1 LDLSIQQV
9 HSPTDAVRQLTN
21 GLPVVSEKLNR
32 YRIGDWEVSLATCT
46 LTKGDAEVKVTPRS
60 MDVLDYL
67 AQNPGDVVS
76 HVELLNRFWQGTFPS
91 DHAVHKAI
99 AELRSALG
107 DDAHNPVYIRTI
119 PKRGYSLIAE
129 VIRPQLAQPEGSDT
143 ISAPD
148 TYPAAAR
155 RASPFDVV
163 LDKRLL
169 AGTLAAALLLTAL
182 IWPGSNVD
190 SDRNEVVRLAVL
202 PFVNRGLNT
211 ENQFLTDGLR
221 ESLVDGLS
229 KLSQMEV
236 LSPARGLA
244 DSEESRRAERAADR
258 GRDLNADHVL
268 HGSVQTAEGRMR
280 VTVQLTRASDGVH
293 QYSEQFDLP
302 IEDLFGLQDQ
312 IVSNVVSA
320 LSVHLDESERAQ
332 MLDWGTTNAIAYE
345 RFLRGEFYYN
355 QFSPDDFQRAIDY
368 YRSAIEADPG
378 FVNAY
383 HGAATAANNMAVY
396 SSSKRIAE
404 LSELISSI
412 HREVARIAPDSG
424 ALSSINEIK
433 LRMSGTSQIQ
443 QESQLREQIL
453 SGNPPDYAM
462 AHYALFL
469 IGARLYDEASQFLD
483 KANEVG
489 PFEIS
494 PDEVWSYRSNIQA
507 PRTMLLSARGQLQE
521 RPYHVSFLGTVAT
534 NLALAGDFR
543 QAEMFLE
550 RQRDVDKD
558 GILAHYSEA
567 VIGFLSGDIILGND
581 AYQTIMSKEEDFN
594 FTKGALSFMLG
605 DVETGVA
612 LWRAIPPLQKRRLFN
627 VTHSAEKYFPS
638 EVLDDPRYQAVLEQL
653 DFGISWQR
661 RLMEGVMAMAPVT
674 GVSLSDTA
682 RAAYDTGTFMSRNN
696 LWNTED
702 WAELESR
709 KLSGMQLRNILD

>member
-1 LDLSIQQV
+1 MASDKI
-9 HSPTDAVRQLTN
+9 N
-21 GLPVVSEKLNR
+21 K
-32 YRIGDWEVSLATCT
+32 YRIGDWEVSLTTCT
-46 LTKGDAEVKVTPRS
+46 LTQGENEVKVTPRS
-60 MDVLDYL
+60 MDVLDCL
-67 AQNPGDVVS
+67 AQNPGDVIS
-76 HVELLNRFWQGTFPS
+76 HEELLKRFWQGTFPS

-107 DDAHNPVYIRTI
+107 DDAHNPIYIRTI

-129 VIRPQLAQPEGSDT
+129 VVRPQMPGAEGTNESGAELL
-143 ISAPD
+143 SAATARSSPPFTALLD
-148 TYPAAAR
+148 RRLVAGIAAA
-155 RASPFDVV
+155 VV
-163 LDKRLL
+163 LL
-169 AGTLAAALLLTAL
+169 AML
-182 IWPGSNVD
+182 IWPGSQVV
-190 SDRNEVVRLAVL
+190 SDKDEVVRLAVL
-202 PFVNRGLNT
+202 PFINRGLNT

-229 KLSQMEV
+229 KLSHMEV
-236 LSPARGLA
+236 LSPSRGLA
-244 DSEESRRAERAADR
+244 DEEESRRSERAADR

-302 IEDLFGLQDQ
+302 IEDLFALQDQ

-320 LSVHLDESERAQ
+320 LSVHLDETEREQ

-368 YRSAIEADPG
+368 YMSALEADPG

-396 SSSKRIAE
+396 SSSARIQE

-412 HREVARIAPDSG
+412 HREVARIAPDSE
-424 ALSSINEIK
+424 ALHAINEIK
-433 LRMSGTSQIQ
+433 LRMSGTSQVQ
-443 QESQLREQIL
+443 QEVQLREQIL

-469 IGARLYDEASQFLD
+469 IGARLYEEASQFLD

-507 PRTMLLSARGQLQE
+507 PRAMLLSAKGQLQE
-521 RPYHVSFLGTVAT
+521 RPYHVGFLGTVAT

-543 QAEMFLE
+543 QAGMYLS

-567 VIGFLSGDIILGND
+567 VIGFLSGEIVLGNE
-581 AYQTIMSKEEDFN
+581 AYQRIMSAGEDFN

-612 LWRAIPPLQKRRLFN
+612 FWRSIPPLQKRRLFN
-627 VTHSAEKYFPS
+627 VTHGAEKYFPDA
-638 EVLDDPRYQAVLEQL
+638 VLEDPRYQSVLEEL

-661 RLMEGVMAMAPVT
+661 RLMEGVIAMEAVT
-674 GVSLSDTA
+674 GVSLSESATK
-682 RAAYDTGTFMSRNN
+682 AYESGTFMSRNN
-696 LWNTED
+696 LWKPED

-709 KLSGMQLRNILD
+709 KLAGMQPRGILD

>member
-1 LDLSIQQV
+1 VASDKI
-9 HSPTDAVRQLTN
+9 N
-21 GLPVVSEKLNR
+21 K
-32 YRIGDWEVSLATCT
+32 YRIGDWEVSLTTCT
-46 LTKGDAEVKVTPRS
+46 LTQGENEVKVTPRS
-60 MDVLDYL
+60 MDVLDCL
-67 AQNPGDVVS
+67 AQNPGDVIS
-76 HVELLNRFWQGTFPS
+76 HEELLKRFWQGTFPS

-107 DDAHNPVYIRTI
+107 DDAHNPIYIRTI

-129 VIRPQLAQPEGSDT
+129 VVRPQMPGAEGTNESGAELL
-143 ISAPD
+143 SAATARSSPPFTALLD
-148 TYPAAAR
+148 RRLVAGIAAA
-155 RASPFDVV
+155 VV
-163 LDKRLL
+163 LL
-169 AGTLAAALLLTAL
+169 AML
-182 IWPGSNVD
+182 IWPGSQVV
-190 SDRNEVVRLAVL
+190 SDKDEVVRLAVL
-202 PFVNRGLNT
+202 PFINRGLNT

-229 KLSQMEV
+229 KLSHMEV
-236 LSPARGLA
+236 LSPSRGLA
-244 DSEESRRAERAADR
+244 DEEESRRSERAADR

-302 IEDLFGLQDQ
+302 IEDLFALQDQ

-320 LSVHLDESERAQ
+320 LSVHLDETEREQ

-368 YRSAIEADPG
+368 YMSALEADPG

-396 SSSKRIAE
+396 SSSARIQE

-412 HREVARIAPDSG
+412 HREVARIAPDSE
-424 ALSSINEIK
+424 ALHAINEIK
-433 LRMSGTSQIQ
+433 LRMSGTSQVQ
-443 QESQLREQIL
+443 QEVQLREQIL

-469 IGARLYDEASQFLD
+469 IGARLYEEASQFLD

-507 PRTMLLSARGQLQE
+507 PRAMLLSAKGQLQE
-521 RPYHVSFLGTVAT
+521 RPYHVGFLGTVAT

-543 QAEMFLE
+543 QAGMYLS

-567 VIGFLSGDIILGND
+567 VIGFLSGEIVLGNE
-581 AYQTIMSKEEDFN
+581 AYQRIMSAGEDFN

-612 LWRAIPPLQKRRLFN
+612 FWRSIPPLQKRRLFN
-627 VTHSAEKYFPS
+627 VTHGAEKYFPDA
-638 EVLDDPRYQAVLEQL
+638 VLEDPRYQSVLEEL

-661 RLMEGVMAMAPVT
+661 RLMEGVIAMEAVT
-674 GVSLSDTA
+674 GVSLSES
-682 RAAYDTGTFMSRNN
+682 AAKAYESGTFMSRNN
-696 LWNTED
+696 LWKPED

-709 KLSGMQLRNILD
+709 KLAGMQPRGILD

>member
-1 LDLSIQQV
+1 VASD
-9 HSPTDAVRQLTN
+9 R
-21 GLPVVSEKLNR
+21 LNK
-32 YRIGDWEVSLATCT
+32 YRIGDWEVSLTSCT
-46 LTKGDAEVKVTPRS
+46 LTQGDSEVKITPRS

-67 AQNPGDVVS
+67 AQNPSDVVS
-76 HVELLNRFWQGTFPS
+76 HDDLLNRFWQGTFAS

-107 DDAHNPVYIRTI
+107 DNAHNPVFIRTI

-129 VIRPQLAQPEGSDT
+129 VVRPQISPAEGSDML
-143 ISAPD
+143 
-148 TYPAAAR
+148 PAADSLSATPR
-155 RASPFDVV
+155 ITTPLDA
-163 LDKRLL
+163 LMDKRLL
-169 AGTLAAALLLTAL
+169 AGVFAATLFLAVLV
-182 IWPGSNVD
+182 WPGSNVVRD
-190 SDRNEVVRLAVL
+190 GDEVVRLAVL

-229 KLSQMEV
+229 KLRHMEV

-312 IVSNVVSA
+312 IVSSVVSA
-320 LSVHLDESERAQ
+320 LSVHLDENEREQ

-368 YRSAIEADPG
+368 YTSAIEVDPG

-404 LSELISSI
+404 LSNLISNI
-412 HREVARIAPDSG
+412 HREVARIAPDSA
-424 ALSSINEIK
+424 ALASINEIK

-534 NLALAGDFR
+534 NLALAGDSR
-543 QAEMFLE
+543 QAEMFLD

-627 VTHSAEKYFPS
+627 VTHSAEKYFPPA
-638 EVLDDPRYQAVLEQL
+638 VLTDARYEAVLETL

-661 RLMEGVMAMAPVT
+661 RLMEGVIAMEAIT
-674 GVSLSDTA
+674 GVSLSESA
-682 RAAYDTGTFMSRNN
+682 RSAYESGTFMSRNN
-696 LWNTED
+696 LWNAED

-709 KLSGMQLRNILD
+709 KLSGMQPRNILD

>member
-1 LDLSIQQV
+1 VASDKI
-9 HSPTDAVRQLTN
+9 N
-21 GLPVVSEKLNR
+21 K
-32 YRIGDWEVSLATCT
+32 YRIGDWEVSLTTCT
-46 LTKGDAEVKVTPRS
+46 LTQGDIEVKVTPRS
-60 MDVLDYL
+60 MDVLDCL
-67 AQNPGDVVS
+67 AQSPGNVIS
-76 HVELLNRFWQGTFPS
+76 HEELLTRFWQGTFPS

-107 DDAHNPVYIRTI
+107 DDAHNPSYIRTI

-129 VIRPQLAQPEGSDT
+129 VIRPQVPATDFSTEAGTTLLSPSGPRRPPFF
-143 ISAPD
+143 SAL
-148 TYPAAAR
+148 
-155 RASPFDVV
+155 V
-163 LDKRLL
+163 DKRLA
-169 AGTLAAALLLTAL
+169 AGIAAAGVLLTLL
-182 IWPGSNVD
+182 IWPGSQVV
-190 SDRNEVVRLAVL
+190 SDKDEVVRLAVL
-202 PFVNRGLNT
+202 PFINRGLNT

-229 KLSQMEV
+229 KLSHMEV
-236 LSPARGLA
+236 LSPSRDLA
-244 DSEESRRAERAADR
+244 DDEEGRRAERAADR

-312 IVSNVVSA
+312 IVNSVVSA
-320 LSVHLDESERAQ
+320 LSVHLDESEREQ

-368 YRSAIEADPG
+368 YMSALEADPG

-396 SSSKRIAE
+396 SGSERIQD

-412 HREVARIAPDSG
+412 HREVARIAPDSE
-424 ALSSINEIK
+424 ALHSINEIK
-433 LRMSGTSQIQ
+433 LRMSGTSQVQ
-443 QESQLREQIL
+443 QEAQLREQIL

-507 PRTMLLSARGQLQE
+507 PRAMLLSAKGQLQE
-521 RPYHVSFLGTVAT
+521 RPYHVGFLGSVAT

-543 QAEMFLE
+543 QAEMFLN

-567 VIGFLSGDIILGND
+567 VIGFLGGEIVLGNA
-581 AYQTIMSKEEDFN
+581 AYQAIMSAGEDFN

-605 DVETGVA
+605 DVETGVTF
-612 LWRAIPPLQKRRLFN
+612 WRNIPPLQKRRLFN
-627 VTHSAEKYFPS
+627 VTHGTEKYFPDA
-638 EVLDDPRYQAVLEQL
+638 VLEDPRYQAVLEDL
-653 DFGISWQR
+653 EFGISWQR
-661 RLMEGVMAMAPVT
+661 RLMEGVIAMESVT
-674 GVSLSDTA
+674 GISLSESA
-682 RAAYDTGTFMSRNN
+682 RIAYDSGTFMSRNN
-696 LWNTED
+696 LWNPED

-709 KLSGMQLRNILD
+709 KLAGMQHQSILD

>member
-1 LDLSIQQV
+1 MASDKI
-9 HSPTDAVRQLTN
+9 N
-21 GLPVVSEKLNR
+21 K
-32 YRIGDWEVSLATCT
+32 YRIGDWEVSLTTCT
-46 LTKGDAEVKVTPRS
+46 LTQGDIEVKVTPRS
-60 MDVLDYL
+60 MDVLDCL
-67 AQNPGDVVS
+67 AQSPGNVIS
-76 HVELLNRFWQGTFPS
+76 HEELLTRFWQGTFPS

-107 DDAHNPVYIRTI
+107 DDAHNPSYIRTI

-129 VIRPQLAQPEGSDT
+129 VIRPQVPATDFSTEAGTTLLSPSGPRRPPFF
-143 ISAPD
+143 SAL
-148 TYPAAAR
+148 
-155 RASPFDVV
+155 V
-163 LDKRLL
+163 DKRLA
-169 AGTLAAALLLTAL
+169 AGIAAAGVLLTLL
-182 IWPGSNVD
+182 IWPGSQVV
-190 SDRNEVVRLAVL
+190 SDKDEVVRLAVL
-202 PFVNRGLNT
+202 PFINRGLNT

-229 KLSQMEV
+229 KLSHMEV
-236 LSPARGLA
+236 LSPSRDLA
-244 DSEESRRAERAADR
+244 DDEEGRRAERAADR

-312 IVSNVVSA
+312 IVNSVVSA
-320 LSVHLDESERAQ
+320 LSVHLDESEREQ

-368 YRSAIEADPG
+368 YMSALEADPG

-396 SSSKRIAE
+396 SGSERIQD

-412 HREVARIAPDSG
+412 HREVARIAPDSE
-424 ALSSINEIK
+424 ALHSINEIK
-433 LRMSGTSQIQ
+433 LRMSGTSQVQ
-443 QESQLREQIL
+443 QEAQLREQIL

-507 PRTMLLSARGQLQE
+507 PRAMLLSAKGQLQE
-521 RPYHVSFLGTVAT
+521 RPYHVGFLGSVAT

-543 QAEMFLE
+543 QAEMFLN

-567 VIGFLSGDIILGND
+567 VIGFLGGEIVLGNA
-581 AYQTIMSKEEDFN
+581 AYQAIMSAGEDFN

-605 DVETGVA
+605 DVETGVTF
-612 LWRAIPPLQKRRLFN
+612 WRNIPPLQKRRLFN
-627 VTHSAEKYFPS
+627 VTHGTEKYFPDA
-638 EVLDDPRYQAVLEQL
+638 VLEDPRYQAVLEDL

-661 RLMEGVMAMAPVT
+661 RLMEGVIAMESVT
-674 GVSLSDTA
+674 GISLSESA
-682 RAAYDTGTFMSRNN
+682 RIAYDSGTFMSRNN
-696 LWNTED
+696 LWNPED

-709 KLSGMQLRNILD
+709 KLAGMQHQSILD

>member
-1 LDLSIQQV
+1 MASDKI
-9 HSPTDAVRQLTN
+9 N
-21 GLPVVSEKLNR
+21 K
-32 YRIGDWEVSLATCT
+32 YRIGDWEVSLTTCT
-46 LTKGDAEVKVTPRS
+46 LTQGETEVKITPRS
-60 MDVLDYL
+60 MDVLDCL
-67 AQNPGDVVS
+67 AQSPGDVVS
-76 HVELLNRFWQGTFPS
+76 HVELLDRFWQGTFPS

-99 AELRSALG
+99 AELRGALG
-107 DDAHNPVYIRTI
+107 DDAHNPIYIRTI

-129 VIRPQLAQPEGSDT
+129 VTRPQ
-143 ISAPD
+143 
-148 TYPAAAR
+148 
-155 RASPFDVV
+155 VV
-163 LDKRLL
+163 LAEGNEAPVSSETHMPGAHRTLRLDTLLDRRVL
-169 AGTLAAALLLTAL
+169 AGAFAATVFLGLL
-182 IWPGSNVD
+182 IWPGSEVV
-190 SDRNEVVRLAVL
+190 SDKDEVVRLAVL

-229 KLSQMEV
+229 KLSHMEV

-244 DSEESRRAERAADR
+244 DSEENRRSERVADR

-320 LSVHLDESERAQ
+320 LSVHLDENEREQ

-368 YRSAIEADPG
+368 YMSAIEVDPG

-396 SSSKRIAE
+396 SSSRRIAE
-404 LSELISSI
+404 LSELISGI
-412 HREVARIAPDSG
+412 HREVARIAPDSE
-424 ALSSINEIK
+424 ALYSINEIK

-443 QESQLREQIL
+443 QEAQLREQIL

-507 PRTMLLSARGQLQE
+507 PRAMLLSARGQLQE

-543 QAEMFLE
+543 QADMFLN

-567 VIGFLSGDIILGND
+567 VIGFLSGEILLGND
-581 AYQTIMSKEEDFN
+581 AYQTIMSKDEDFN

-605 DVETGVA
+605 DVETGVV
-612 LWRAIPPLQKRRLFN
+612 LWRNIPPLQKRRLFN
-627 VTHSAEKYFPS
+627 VTHSAEKYFPHA
-638 EVLDDPRYQAVLEQL
+638 VLEDPRYQSVLEEL

-661 RLMEGVMAMAPVT
+661 RLMEGVMAMEPMT
-674 GVSLSDTA
+674 GVRLSESA
-682 RAAYDTGTFMSRNN
+682 RNAYEAGTFMSRNN
-696 LWNTED
+696 LWNAED

-709 KLSGMQLRNILD
+709 KLAGMQPQGILD

>member
-1 LDLSIQQV
+1 VASDKI
-9 HSPTDAVRQLTN
+9 N
-21 GLPVVSEKLNR
+21 K
-32 YRIGDWEVSLATCT
+32 YRIGDWEVSLTTCT
-46 LTKGDAEVKVTPRS
+46 LTQGDIEVKVTPRS
-60 MDVLDYL
+60 MDVLDCL
-67 AQNPGDVVS
+67 AQSPGNVIS
-76 HVELLNRFWQGTFPS
+76 HEELLTRFWQGTFPS

-107 DDAHNPVYIRTI
+107 DDAHNPSYIRTI

-129 VIRPQLAQPEGSDT
+129 VIRPQVPATDFSTEAGTTLLSPSGPRRPPFF
-143 ISAPD
+143 SAL
-148 TYPAAAR
+148 
-155 RASPFDVV
+155 V
-163 LDKRLL
+163 DKRLA
-169 AGTLAAALLLTAL
+169 AGIAAAGVLLTLL
-182 IWPGSNVD
+182 IWPGSQVV
-190 SDRNEVVRLAVL
+190 SDKDEVVRLAVL
-202 PFVNRGLNT
+202 PFINRGLNT

-229 KLSQMEV
+229 KLSHMEV
-236 LSPARGLA
+236 LSPSRDLA
-244 DSEESRRAERAADR
+244 DDEEGRRAERAADR

-312 IVSNVVSA
+312 IVNSVVSA
-320 LSVHLDESERAQ
+320 LSVHLDESEREQ

-368 YRSAIEADPG
+368 YMSALEADPG

-396 SSSKRIAE
+396 SGSERIQD

-412 HREVARIAPDSG
+412 HREVARIAPDSE
-424 ALSSINEIK
+424 ALHSINEIK
-433 LRMSGTSQIQ
+433 LRMSGTSQVQ
-443 QESQLREQIL
+443 QEAQLREQIL

-507 PRTMLLSARGQLQE
+507 PRAMLLSAKGQLQE
-521 RPYHVSFLGTVAT
+521 RPYHVGFLGSVAT

-543 QAEMFLE
+543 QAEMFLN

-567 VIGFLSGDIILGND
+567 VIGFLGGEIVLGNA
-581 AYQTIMSKEEDFN
+581 AYQAIMSAGEDFN

-605 DVETGVA
+605 DVETGVTF
-612 LWRAIPPLQKRRLFN
+612 WRNIPPLQKRRLFN
-627 VTHSAEKYFPS
+627 VTHGTEKYFPDA
-638 EVLDDPRYQAVLEQL
+638 VLEDPRYQAVLEDL

-661 RLMEGVMAMAPVT
+661 RLMEGVIAMESVT
-674 GVSLSDTA
+674 GISLSESA
-682 RAAYDTGTFMSRNN
+682 RIAYDSGTFMSRNN
-696 LWNTED
+696 LWNPED

-709 KLSGMQLRNILD
+709 KLAGMQHQSILD

>member
-1 LDLSIQQV
+1 MASDKI
-9 HSPTDAVRQLTN
+9 N
-21 GLPVVSEKLNR
+21 K
-32 YRIGDWEVSLATCT
+32 YRIGDWEVSLTSCT
-46 LTKGDAEVKVTPRS
+46 LTQGDVEVKVTPRS
-60 MDVLDYL
+60 MDVLDCL
-67 AQNPGDVVS
+67 AQHHGDVIS
-76 HVELLNRFWQGTFPS
+76 HEELLGRFWQGTFPS

-107 DDAHNPVYIRTI
+107 DDAHQPRYIRTV

-129 VIRPQLAQPEGSDT
+129 VVLPQSSFDAGAETAAERIPDMHAMPWRPLQDN
-143 ISAPD
+143 
-148 TYPAAAR
+148 R
-155 RASPFDVV
+155 V
-163 LDKRLL
+163 L
-169 AGTLAAALLLTAL
+169 AGLGAAALTVALL
-182 IWPGSNVD
+182 IWPGSNVV
-190 SDRNEVVRLAVL
+190 SDKDEVVRLAVL

-229 KLSQMEV
+229 KLSHMEV

-244 DSEESRRAERAADR
+244 DNEENHRSERIADR

-280 VTVQLTRASDGVH
+280 VTVQLTRASDGMH

-320 LSVHLDESERAQ
+320 LSVHLDEEERRQ
-332 MLDWGTTNAIAYE
+332 MLDWGTTDAIAYE
-345 RFLRGEFYYN
+345 RFLRAEFYYN

-368 YRSAIEADPG
+368 YLAALEADPD
-378 FVNAY
+378 FINAY
-383 HGAATAANNMAVY
+383 QGAAAAANNMAVY
-396 SSSKRIAE
+396 SSSERIAE
-404 LSELISSI
+404 LTELISTI
-412 HREVARIAPDSG
+412 HREVARLAPDSE
-424 ALSSINEIK
+424 ALQSINEMK

-443 QESQLREQIL
+443 QEMQLREQIL
-453 SGNPPDYAM
+453 SGNPPGYAM

-469 IGARLYDEASQFLD
+469 IGARMYEEASHFLD
-483 KANEVG
+483 RANEVG

-507 PRTMLLSARGQLQE
+507 PRAMLLSAKGQLQE
-521 RPYHVSFLGTVAT
+521 RPYHVGFLGTVAT

-543 QAEMFLE
+543 QAEMFLN

-558 GILAHYSEA
+558 GLLALYSEA
-567 VIGFLSGDIILGND
+567 VIGFLSGEIVLGNA
-581 AYQTIMSKEEDFN
+581 AYQAIMAKGEDHN

-612 LWRAIPPLQKRRLFN
+612 LWRHIPPLQKRRLFN
-627 VTHSAEKYFPS
+627 VTHSTEKYFPT
-638 EVLDDPRYQAVLEQL
+638 AVLEDARYLAVLEEL

-661 RLMEGVMAMAPVT
+661 RLMEGVAAMQPMT
-674 GVSLSDTA
+674 GVALSPRA
-682 RAAYDTGTFMSRNN
+682 RAAYEAGTFMSRNN
-696 LWNTED
+696 LWSDED
-702 WAELESR
+702 WSELESR
-709 KLSGMQLRNILD
+709 KLAGMQTQNILD

>member
-1 LDLSIQQV
+1 MPGRTLKYGSTV
-9 HSPTDAVRQLTN
+9 A
-21 GLPVVSEKLNR
+21 SEKITK
-32 YRIGDWEVSLATCT
+32 YRIGDWDVSLTSCT
-46 LTKGDAEVKVTPRS
+46 LTQGDVEVKVTPRS
-60 MDVLDYL
+60 MDVLDCL
-67 AQNPGDVVS
+67 AQQPGDVIS
-76 HVELLNRFWQGTFPS
+76 HEELLGRFWQGTFPS

-107 DDAHNPVYIRTI
+107 DDAHQPRYIRTI
-119 PKRGYSLIAE
+119 PKRGHSLIA
-129 VIRPQLAQPEGSDT
+129 
-143 ISAPD
+143 
-148 TYPAAAR
+148 
-155 RASPFDVV
+155 DVV
-163 LDKRLL
+163 RPPSSADTVAETAADPTADSRSPTWHPLQDNRVL
-169 AGTLAAALLLTAL
+169 AGLGAAALAAVLL
-182 IWPGSNVD
+182 IWPGSNVV
-190 SDRNEVVRLAVL
+190 SDKDEVVRLAVL

-229 KLSQMEV
+229 KLSHMEV

-244 DSEESRRAERAADR
+244 DSEENRRSERIVDR

-320 LSVHLDESERAQ
+320 LSVHLDEEERRQ
-332 MLDWGTTNAIAYE
+332 MLDWGTTDAIAYE
-345 RFLRGEFYYN
+345 RFLRAEFYYN

-368 YRSAIEADPG
+368 YLSALEADPD
-378 FVNAY
+378 FINAY
-383 HGAATAANNMAVY
+383 QGAATAANNMAVY
-396 SSSKRIAE
+396 SGSERIAE
-404 LSELISSI
+404 LTELISSI
-412 HREVARIAPDSG
+412 HREVARLAPDSA
-424 ALSSINEIK
+424 ALQSINEMK

-443 QESQLREQIL
+443 QEMQLREQIL
-453 SGNPPDYAM
+453 SGNPPGYAM

-469 IGARLYDEASQFLD
+469 IGARMYEEASQFLD
-483 KANEVG
+483 RASDVG

-507 PRTMLLSARGQLQE
+507 PRAMLLSAKGQLQE
-521 RPYHVSFLGTVAT
+521 RPYHVGFLGTVAT

-543 QAEMFLE
+543 QAEMFLN

-558 GILAHYSEA
+558 GLLAHYSEA
-567 VIGFLSGDIILGND
+567 VIGFLSGEMALGNE
-581 AYQTIMSKEEDFN
+581 AYRAIMNLGEDHN

-605 DVETGVA
+605 DVESGVEQ
-612 LWRAIPPLQKRRLFN
+612 WRHIPPLQKRRLFN

-638 EVLDDPRYQAVLEQL
+638 AVLEDPRYLAVLEEL

-661 RLMEGVMAMAPVT
+661 RLMEGVMAMQPMT
-674 GVSLSDTA
+674 GVALSERA
-682 RAAYDTGTFMSRNN
+682 RAAYEAGTFMSRNN
-696 LWNTED
+696 LWSDED

-709 KLSGMQLRNILD
+709 KLAGMQAQNILD

>member
-1 LDLSIQQV
+1 M
-9 HSPTDAVRQLTN
+9 TDPVRPLTN
-21 GLPVVSEKLNR
+21 DQAVASDILHK
-32 YRIGDWEVSLATCT
+32 YRIGDWEVSLTTCT
-46 LTKGDAEVKVTPRS
+46 LTQGDIAVKVTPRS
-60 MDVLDYL
+60 MDVLDCL
-67 AQNPGDVVS
+67 AQSPGNVIS
-76 HVELLNRFWQGTFPS
+76 HEELLTRFWQGTFPS

-107 DDAHNPVYIRTI
+107 DDAHNPSFIRTI

-129 VIRPQLAQPEGSDT
+129 VIRPQVPATDTSATLLSPSGPRRPPFFSALVDRRLAAG
-143 ISAPD
+143 I
-148 TYPAAAR
+148 AAAC
-155 RASPFDVV
+155 V
-163 LDKRLL
+163 
-169 AGTLAAALLLTAL
+169 LLTL
-182 IWPGSNVD
+182 VFWPGSEVV
-190 SDRNEVVRLAVL
+190 SDKDEVVRLAVL
-202 PFVNRGLNT
+202 PFINRGLNT

-229 KLSQMEV
+229 KLSHMEV
-236 LSPARGLA
+236 LSPSLGLVDDEEGRG
-244 DSEESRRAERAADR
+244 AELAADR

-312 IVSNVVSA
+312 IVSSVVSA
-320 LSVHLDESERAQ
+320 LSVHLDETEREQ

-368 YRSAIEADPG
+368 YMSALEADPG

-383 HGAATAANNMAVY
+383 HGVATAANNMAVY
-396 SSSKRIAE
+396 SGSQRIQD

-412 HREVARIAPDSG
+412 HREVARIAPNSE
-424 ALSSINEIK
+424 ALHSINEIK
-433 LRMSGTSQIQ
+433 LRMSGTSQVQ
-443 QESQLREQIL
+443 QEAQLREQIL
-453 SGNPPDYAM
+453 SGSPPDYAM

-507 PRTMLLSARGQLQE
+507 PRAMLLSAKGQLQE
-521 RPYHVSFLGTVAT
+521 RPYHVGFLGSVAT

-543 QAEMFLE
+543 QAEMFLT

-567 VIGFLSGDIILGND
+567 VIGFLSGEIVLGNA
-581 AYQTIMSKEEDFN
+581 AYEAILSAGEDFN

-612 LWRAIPPLQKRRLFN
+612 FWRNIPLLQKRRLFN
-627 VTHSAEKYFPS
+627 VTHATEKFFPDA
-638 EVLDDPRYQAVLEQL
+638 VLEDPRYQAVLEEL

-661 RLMEGVMAMAPVT
+661 RLMEGIIAMERVT
-674 GVSLSDTA
+674 GISLSESA
-682 RAAYDTGTFMSRNN
+682 KSAYASGTFMSRNN
-696 LWNTED
+696 LWTPED
-702 WAELESR
+702 WADLESR
-709 KLSGMQLRNILD
+709 KLEGMQHQSVLD

>member
-1 LDLSIQQV
+1 MASDKI
-9 HSPTDAVRQLTN
+9 N
-21 GLPVVSEKLNR
+21 K
-32 YRIGDWEVSLATCT
+32 YRIGDWEVSLTTCT
-46 LTKGDAEVKVTPRS
+46 LTQGENEVKVTPRS
-60 MDVLDYL
+60 MDVLDCL
-67 AQNPGDVVS
+67 AQNPGDVIS
-76 HVELLNRFWQGTFPS
+76 HEELLKRFWQGTFPS

-107 DDAHNPVYIRTI
+107 DDAHNPIYIRTI

-129 VIRPQLAQPEGSDT
+129 VVRPQMPGAEGTNESGAELLSAATARNSTPFSALLDRRLAAG
-143 ISAPD
+143 I
-148 TYPAAAR
+148 AAA
-155 RASPFDVV
+155 VV
-163 LDKRLL
+163 LL
-169 AGTLAAALLLTAL
+169 AML
-182 IWPGSNVD
+182 IWPGSQVV
-190 SDRNEVVRLAVL
+190 SDKDEVVRLAVL
-202 PFVNRGLNT
+202 PFINRGLNT

-229 KLSQMEV
+229 KLSHMEV
-236 LSPARGLA
+236 LSPSRGLA
-244 DSEESRRAERAADR
+244 DEEESRRSERAADR

-302 IEDLFGLQDQ
+302 IEDLFALQDQ

-320 LSVHLDESERAQ
+320 LSVHLDETEREQ

-368 YRSAIEADPG
+368 YMSALEADPG

-396 SSSKRIAE
+396 SSSARIQE

-412 HREVARIAPDSG
+412 HREVARIAPDSE
-424 ALSSINEIK
+424 ALHAINEIK
-433 LRMSGTSQIQ
+433 LRMSGTSQVQ
-443 QESQLREQIL
+443 QEVQLREQIL

-469 IGARLYDEASQFLD
+469 IGARLYEEASQFLD

-507 PRTMLLSARGQLQE
+507 PRAMLLSAKGQLQE
-521 RPYHVSFLGTVAT
+521 RPYHVGFLGTVAT

-543 QAEMFLE
+543 QAGMYLS

-567 VIGFLSGDIILGND
+567 VIGFLSGEIVLGNE
-581 AYQTIMSKEEDFN
+581 AYQRIMSAGEDFN

-605 DVETGVA
+605 DVETGVTF
-612 LWRAIPPLQKRRLFN
+612 WRSIPPLQKRRLFN
-627 VTHSAEKYFPS
+627 VTHGAEKYFPDA
-638 EVLDDPRYQAVLEQL
+638 VLEDPRYQSVLEEL

-661 RLMEGVMAMAPVT
+661 RLMEGVIAMEAVT
-674 GVSLSDTA
+674 GVSLSES
-682 RAAYDTGTFMSRNN
+682 AAKAYESGTFMSRNN
-696 LWNTED
+696 LWKPED

-709 KLSGMQLRNILD
+709 KLAGMQPRGILD

>member
-1 LDLSIQQV
+1 MASDKI
-9 HSPTDAVRQLTN
+9 N
-21 GLPVVSEKLNR
+21 K
-32 YRIGDWEVSLATCT
+32 YRIGDWEVSLTTCT
-46 LTKGDAEVKVTPRS
+46 LTQGENEVKVTPRS
-60 MDVLDYL
+60 MDVLDCL
-67 AQNPGDVVS
+67 AQNPGDVIS
-76 HVELLNRFWQGTFPS
+76 HEELLKRFWQGTFPS

-107 DDAHNPVYIRTI
+107 DDAHNPIYIRTI

-129 VIRPQLAQPEGSDT
+129 VVRPQVSGGDATKESDMA
-143 ISAPD
+143 SGM
-148 TYPAAAR
+148 PAAVR
-155 RASPFDVV
+155 GSQSFSFL
-163 LDKRLL
+163 LDKRLAAGVAAVGLVL
-169 AGTLAAALLLTAL
+169 ALL
-182 IWPGSNVD
+182 IWPGSEVV
-190 SDRNEVVRLAVL
+190 SDKDEVVRLAVL
-202 PFVNRGLNT
+202 PFINRGLNT

-229 KLSQMEV
+229 KLSHMEV
-236 LSPARGLA
+236 LSPSRGLA
-244 DSEESRRAERAADR
+244 DEEESRRSERAADR

-368 YRSAIEADPG
+368 YMSALEADPG

-396 SSSKRIAE
+396 SSSARIQE

-412 HREVARIAPDSG
+412 HREVARLAPDG
-424 ALSSINEIK
+424 EALHSINEIT
-433 LRMSGTSQIQ
+433 LRMSGTSQVQ
-443 QESQLREQIL
+443 QEVQLREQIL

-469 IGARLYDEASQFLD
+469 IGARLYEEASQFLD

-507 PRTMLLSARGQLQE
+507 PRAMLLSAKGQLQE
-521 RPYHVSFLGTVAT
+521 RPYHVGFLGTVAT

-543 QAEMFLE
+543 QAEMYLN

-567 VIGFLSGDIILGND
+567 VIGFLSGEIVLGNE
-581 AYQTIMSKEEDFN
+581 AYQKIMSAGEDFSFN
-594 FTKGALSFMLG
+594 KGALSFMLG

-612 LWRAIPPLQKRRLFN
+612 FWRSIPPLQKRRLFN
-627 VTHSAEKYFPS
+627 VTHGAEKYFPDA
-638 EVLDDPRYQAVLEQL
+638 VLEDPRYQAVLEEL

-661 RLMEGVMAMAPVT
+661 RLMEGVIAMEAVT
-674 GVSLSDTA
+674 GVSLSASA
-682 RAAYDTGTFMSRNN
+682 RSAYESGSFMPRNN
-696 LWNTED
+696 LWKPED

-709 KLSGMQLRNILD
+709 KLAGMQPRSILD